1 MKRLNRF
8 ALNLGIT
15 LILSAASVSAAPGRN
30 AEQWPLWEK
39 FCSSALSVDGRIID
53 AGDPRQITTSEGQSY
68 ALFFALA
75 ANDQER
81 FTRILEWTSSHLCAG
96 NCSKH
101 LPAWLWGRIEE
112 PAAKGEP
119 PRVRWDVIDSNNATD
134 ADLWM
139 AYTLLEA
146 GRLWERSD
154 LTASGRALLDLILKK
169 LVLSHS
175 GLGQVVQPGQTGFT
189 HDTEI
194 TLNPSYLPI
203 MLLRRFA
210 LEDPRWRPVISA
222 SVRSIVRASPNGL
235 APDWARFDQDGRLT
249 LRDNTIGGWDAIRVY
264 LWAGMISPDDPAA
277 AQLRSHFN
285 TMRQAVEARLL
296 PPERSDASTLFVS
309 TPGPDAFSAAF
320 LGWMRDERVG
330 AFARTLLACPEVG
343 RANYYKSMLMLFG
356 LGFDSGR
363 FAFDRHGRLY
373 FPMRLP

>member
-15 LILSAASVSAAPGRN
+15 LILSAASVSATPGRN

-39 FCSSALSVDGRIID
+39 FCSSALSEDGRIID

-81 FTRILEWTSSHLCAG
+81 FTRILDWTSSHLCAG
-96 NCSKH
+96 DCSKH
-101 LPAWLWGRIEE
+101 LPAWLWGRMEE

-119 PRVRWDVIDSNNATD
+119 PRVRWDVIDSNNAAD

-139 AYTLLEA
+139 AYSLLEA

-154 LTASGRALLDLILKK
+154 LTASGRALLDLILKT
-169 LVLSHS
+169 LVLNHP
-175 GLGQVVQPGQTGFT
+175 GLGEVVQSGQTGFV
-189 HDTEI
+189 HNTEI
-194 TLNPSYLPI
+194 TLNPSYLPV

-235 APDWARFDQDGRLT
+235 APDWRGLT
-249 LRDNTIGGWDAIRVY
+249 KTED
-264 LWAGMISPDDPAA
+264 
-277 AQLRSHFN
+277 
-285 TMRQAVEARLL
+285 
-296 PPERSDASTLFVS
+296 
-309 TPGPDAFSAAF
+309 
-320 LGWMRDERVG
+320 
-330 AFARTLLACPEVG
+330 
-343 RANYYKSMLMLFG
+343 
-356 LGFDSGR
+356 
-363 FAFDRHGRLY
+363 
-373 FPMRLP
+373 